1 MKICAL
7 LGGILDPKW
16 PLPPHDYVQRPEL
29 LDGIARKLSPF
40 DEAALEVA
48 LRLRETVPSSTLAV
62 YMPDGPGA
70 EGLMRAVAAHKP
82 DQIGLLAIEQAVRW
96 DVAAFARQAAAG
108 LHGADAGTLWL
119 TGREFGDLDDGAFGA
134 CLARAAAASLIAMAE
149 ELRVDAQGTL
159 RALRTRTDV
168 TEQVRVP
175 HACVVTLTNARSNR
189 LRHPL
194 MKNVM
199 LAKKLAIERVVCYS
213 DSGDAP
219 AARVVPAQLLAAAG
233 ASRTRAAPL
242 PASAGLDAQLN
253 AVLELLCTASP
264 T

>member
-16 PLPPHDYVQRPEL
+16 PLPSHDYLQRPEL

-82 DQIGLLAIEQAVRW
+82 DQIGLLGIDQAVRW
-96 DVAAFARQAAAG
+96 DVAAFARQSAAG
-108 LHGADAGTLWL
+108 LRGADAGTLWL

-134 CLARAAAASLIAMAE
+134 CLARAADASLIAMAE

-199 LAKKLAIERVVCYS
+199 LAKKLAIDRVACNS
-213 DSGDAP
+213 DTDDAP
-219 AARVVPAQLLAAAG
+219 AARVAPAQLLAATD